1 MVPQAQSSITDS
13 DNGEVLVGWWDGSFS
28 LMSTC
33 QLWHI
38 RKSVFGTHPFRGFLV
53 HYIYTHRERERYLDK
68 SEGIKFIFLKLSFL
82 IWNINY
88 NNNPNLSEACTLNR
102 NIQGSFANWRLN
114 SDANFK
120 NLLCV
125 CVTAFDAVSRIFYLS
140 LLSLTCC

>member
-1 MVPQAQSSITDS
+1 MVPQTQSSITDS
-13 DNGEVLVGWWDGSFS
+13 GNGEVLVGWWDGSFS

-38 RKSVFGTHPFRGFLV
+38 RKFVFGTHSFRGFFV
-53 HYIYTHRERERYLDK
+53 HYIHTPRERERDLDNR
-68 SEGIKFIFLKLSFL
+68 EGMKFIFLNPSFL
-82 IWNINY
+82 IRNVNY
-88 NNNPNLSEACTLNR
+88 NNNPNLSETCALNW

-125 CVTAFDAVSRIFYLS
+125 CVTAFNAVSHIFYTS
-140 LLSLTCC
+140 LLSLTDC